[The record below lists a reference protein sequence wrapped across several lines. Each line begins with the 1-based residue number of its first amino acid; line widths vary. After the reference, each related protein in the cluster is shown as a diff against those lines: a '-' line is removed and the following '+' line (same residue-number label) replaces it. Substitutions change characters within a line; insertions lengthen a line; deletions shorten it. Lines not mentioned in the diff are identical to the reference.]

1 MSEIQILAT
10 GPELVKEGVRAIEPV
25 VQEIMLGASKEIQIV
40 GYVFTPHANQVL
52 GLAQRAAEKGI
63 TVTFVVN
70 NLDSQNE
77 KVRFELLRLRNN
89 YSRVRVVDF
98 HDKEGRQLHAKV
110 VVVDRQS
117 AVIGSAN
124 FSWGGMVAN
133 YEIGVLI
140 VGDAAWKLAQVI
152 DRLTLWGN
160 K

>member
-10 GPELVKEGVRAIEPV
+10 GPELVREGLRAIESV
-25 VQEIMLGASKEIQIV
+25 MQEIILGASKEIQIV
-40 GYVFTPHANQVL
+40 GYVFTPQASQI
-52 GLAQRAAEKGI
+52 LALVRQAAEKGI
-63 TVTFVVN
+63 SVTFVVN

-77 KVRFELLRLRNN
+77 KVKLELLQLRKS
-89 YSRVRVVDF
+89 YPRVRVVDF

-110 VVVDRQS
+110 VVADRRS

-152 DRLTLWGN
+152 DRLAIRPQ
-160 K
+160 

>member
-25 VQEIMLGASKEIQIV
+25 VQEIMLEASKEIQIV
-40 GYVFTPHANQVL
+40 GYVFTPQANQIFA
-52 GLAQRAAEKGI
+52 LAQRAAEKGI
-63 TVTFVVN
+63 SVTFIVN
-70 NLDSQNE
+70 NLESQNV
-77 KVRFELLRLRNN
+77 KIRRELLQLRKN
-89 YSRVRVVDF
+89 YSRVKVVDF

-110 VVVDRQS
+110 VVADRRI
-117 AVIGSAN
+117 AVVGSAN

-152 DRLTLWGN
+152 DRLAVRAQ
-160 K
+160 